1 MYGAGEIHRFNR
13 DVEDALTRIQEK
25 YSSIPEDQGRD
36 LFATQSYLKK
46 HERFEN
52 ELVALEAQ
60 VPHWIIIFLLV
71 QLTSNNSVVHCIYF
85 SVC

>member
-13 DVEDALTRIQEK
+13 DVEEALTRIQEK
-25 YSSIPEDQGRD
+25 YSSIPDEQGRD

-60 VPHWIIIFLLV
+60 VIVWYKWLHVYEDTNVDNHWACVDLS
-71 QLTSNNSVVHCIYF
+71 T
-85 SVC
+85 